1 MHLLWLLVGIVIGAI
16 ATSACWFSWS
26 YAKKK
31 NSRKFSRR
39 SLHAPRSQSIHS
51 LKSWALK
58 LQQKDRINQ
67 SGISGLTNFEPTNF
81 EPTNF
86 EPPNFE
92 PINSEQTNSVI
103 NRMLWEKIVEV
114 APIGYLQVDRDNRLA
129 VCNQRAATLMGIVN
143 HHQGLIRKPFLLQLI
158 RSYELDHLVEQTRS
172 RSAGSQV
179 DWVFHPAIP
188 DPVNPIPQVGR
199 PIRAHSIYLE
209 QGQIGIFLEDRQEA
223 TAIAQQRDRW
233 TSDVAH
239 ELKTPLTSIRLVAE
253 TIEPRVDPSAK
264 IWVERLLG
272 ETARITNLV
281 QDLLELGQM
290 DVGIEPTLNLSVVNI
305 AEVVRSVWKT
315 LEPIAS
321 RKKIT
326 LKYSGDEQLTAL
338 LDESRIYRL
347 LLNLLDNSVKHSP
360 ALQCITII
368 TTVVEAKLVIETIDA
383 GDGFPEESLPHIFER
398 FYRVDPSR
406 TRSGLE
412 RGGSGLGLAIA
423 HQIVQLHKGEIRAKN
438 HPESGGAWIT
448 IALPYQYP

>member
-1 MHLLWLLVGIVIGAI
+1 MIDNVELLWLLVGIMIGAI
-16 ATSACWFSWS
+16 ATSACWISWN

-31 NSRKFSRR
+31 KERKYRKRSRQVIR
-39 SLHAPRSQSIHS
+39 SKSISS
-51 LKSWALK
+51 LKSWAQS
-58 LQQKDRINQ
+58 LQNNLRNHQYGNDPQ
-67 SGISGLTNFEPTNF
+67 TSGRH
-81 EPTNF
+81 
-86 EPPNFE
+86 
-92 PINSEQTNSVI
+92 EQANTVI
-103 NRMLWEKIVEV
+103 ERQLWEKIVEV
-114 APIGYLQVDRDNRLA
+114 APIGYIQVDQDNRLI
-129 VCNQRAATLMGIVN
+129 VCNQKAASMMRIVN

-158 RSYELDHLVEQTRS
+158 RSYELDLLVEQTRS
-172 RSAGSQV
+172 HSAGSQI

-188 DPVNPIPQVGR
+188 DPVNPVPQVSR

-209 QGQIGIFLEDRQEA
+209 HGQIGIFLEDRQEA

-290 DVGIEPTLNLSVVNI
+290 DVGIEPTLHLSEVNV

-315 LEPIAS
+315 LEPIAN
-321 RKKIT
+321 RKKVT
-326 LKYSGDEQLTAL
+326 LKYIGDEQLTVQ

-360 ALQCITII
+360 SLQCITIVAN
-368 TTVVEAKLVIETIDA
+368 VVNNGAANGDDTNLVIETIDA

-398 FYRVDPSR
+398 FYRVDASR
-406 TRSGLE
+406 TRSGLG

-423 HQIVQLHKGEIRAKN
+423 HQIVQLHKGAIAAKN
-438 HPESGGAWIT
+438 HPETGGAWIT
-448 IALPYQYP
+448 ITLPYQKA